1 MAITELRVEGYRS
14 IRDLR
19 VRLRSVNVL
28 TGPNGCG
35 KSNLYNSMFLLAR
48 AASGGFAR
56 AIAQEG
62 GMPSVVWAGPPSKAA
77 PKRAPVRVN
86 LAVAVEPFDYELQF
100 GLVKAGSPVI
110 EGTAFRL
117 DPDIKEEAV
126 RLQEGRCALLME
138 REGPVVSIR
147 DGDGRMA
154 RHGTP
159 VVPSESVLSQ
169 LQEPQAYPE
178 LYALR
183 QEMAGWRFY
192 HQFRTDAESPIRYPQ
207 VGVRTP
213 VLAHDGR
220 DLAAALQTIIEIG
233 DELEMRDAIH
243 RAFPGGSVEIE
254 VDAARALFSVALRMP
269 GIQRAFAGSE
279 LSDGTLRYLCL
290 VAALLSPRPP
300 SLMALNEPETS
311 LHPDLIPALANLIAT
326 AARSSQLWITT
337 HSRAL
342 AAAIEEQTGEASIEL
357 EMVGGETRVKGRGH
371 ILPA

>member
-1 MAITELRVEGYRS
+1 MPITELRVEGYRS

-19 VRLRSVNVL
+19 VPLRRVNVL

-48 AASGGFAR
+48 AATGGFAR

-62 GMPSVVWAGPPSKAA
+62 GMPSVVWAGPPKKSA
-77 PKRAPVRVN
+77 PKRAPVRVK
-86 LAVAVEPFDYELQF
+86 LAVVVEPFDYELQI
-100 GLVKAGSPVI
+100 GIVKFGSPVI

-117 DPDIKEEAV
+117 DPDIKEESV
-126 RLQEGRCALLME
+126 RLLEGRRALLME
-138 REGPVVSIR
+138 REGPIVSIR
-147 DGDGRMA
+147 DAEARMA
-154 RHGTP
+154 RHATP
-159 VVPSESVLSQ
+159 FLPSESVLSQ

-178 LYALR
+178 LYTLR
-183 QEMAGWRFY
+183 QEMSGWRFY

-220 DLAAALQTIIEIG
+220 DLAASLQTIIEIG
-233 DELEMRDAIH
+233 DEHEMRDAIH

-269 GIQRAFAGSE
+269 GIQRPFAASE

-300 SLMALNEPETS
+300 ALLALNEPETS
-311 LHPDLIPALANLIAT
+311 LHPDLIPALASLIAT
-326 AARSSQLWITT
+326 AARNSQLWITT
-337 HSRAL
+337 HSRGL
-342 AAAIEEQTGEASIEL
+342 AAAIEEQTGEPPIEL
-357 EMVGGETRVKGRGH
+357 EMVAGETRVRGRGQ
-371 ILPA
+371 IWGT